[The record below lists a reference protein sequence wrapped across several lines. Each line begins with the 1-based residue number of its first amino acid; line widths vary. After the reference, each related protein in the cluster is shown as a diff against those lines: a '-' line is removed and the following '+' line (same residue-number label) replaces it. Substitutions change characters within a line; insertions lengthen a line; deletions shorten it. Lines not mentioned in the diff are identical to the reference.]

1 MGKHIGVQIWRP
13 LHSKELGG
21 AKRWN
26 NTLNKSVEV
35 VYLYHYWMV
44 MCESLKMEHVVMVEL
59 MIYQIKDQEGIV
71 RQLGGVQNVDHQND
85 H

>member
-1 MGKHIGVQIWRP
+1 
-13 LHSKELGG
+13 
-21 AKRWN
+21 
-26 NTLNKSVEV
+26 
-35 VYLYHYWMV
+35 MV